1 MKTLDKLRGNF
12 FNKKSFNVG
21 FNNRSP
27 LSYIS
32 STGPGVPASTDP
44 GMKSFEPSDWGDA
57 YDTSDAVRAET
68 KAEIAKGEGV
78 GGAVWGAA
86 KKVAGA
92 IGGGKLNDKGG
103 AFSGKGQEISG
114 TDVDTI
120 VPNKNT
126 QIMNDIEGIFGG
138 NKEQP
143 KDKLQEYKDL
153 REELGL

>member
-32 STGPGVPASTDP
+32 STGPSVPSFSDP
-44 GMKSFEPSDWGDA
+44 GIKSFSPSDWEGA

-68 KAEIAKGEGV
+68 QAEIAKGEGV
-78 GGAVWGAA
+78 GGAVWGGV
-86 KKVAGA
+86 KKIAGA
-92 IGGGKLNDKGG
+92 VGGGKLNDKGG
-103 AFSGKGQEISG
+103 AFSG
-114 TDVDTI
+114 DVDGSGKG
-120 VPNKNT
+120 NKNT
-126 QIMNDIEGIFGG
+126 EIMSDIEGIFGG

-153 REELGL
+153 KAELGL

>member
-1 MKTLDKLRGNF
+1 MKTLDKLKGNF

-32 STGPGVPASTDP
+32 STGPSVPSFSDP
-44 GMKSFEPSDWGDA
+44 GLQSFSPSDWEGA

-78 GGAVWGAA
+78 GGAVWSGV
-86 KKVAGA
+86 KKIAGA
-92 IGGGKLNDKGG
+92 VGGGKLSDKGG
-103 AFSGKGQEISG
+103 AFSG
-114 TDVDTI
+114 DVDGSGKGNT
-120 VPNKNT
+120 NT
-126 QIMNDIEGIFGG
+126 QIMSDIEGIFGG

-153 REELGL
+153 KEELGL

>member
-32 STGPGVPASTDP
+32 STGPSVPSFSDP
-44 GMKSFEPSDWGDA
+44 GIKSFSPSDWEGA

-78 GGAVWGAA
+78 GGAVWSGVKKIAGADSKLGKKMEGAA
-86 KKVAGA
+86 KLVGA
-92 IGGGKLNDKGG
+92 DEESKKSQNMQKFLLENPTATRDAIDKYEDELN
-103 AFSGKGQEISG
+103 
-114 TDVDTI
+114 
-120 VPNKNT
+120 
-126 QIMNDIEGIFGG
+126 G
-138 NKEQP
+138 N
-143 KDKLQEYKDL
+143 
-153 REELGL
+153 

>member
-32 STGPGVPASTDP
+32 STGPSVPSFNDP
-44 GMKSFEPSDWGDA
+44 GVKSFEPADWKGA

-78 GGAVWGAA
+78 GGAVWSAA

-92 IGGGKLNDKGG
+92 IGGGKLSDKGG
-103 AFSGKGQEISG
+103 AFSGDDGSG
-114 TDVDTI
+114 TANT
-120 VPNKNT
+120 NT

-143 KDKLQEYKDL
+143 IDKLQQYKDL
-153 REELGL
+153 RAELGL

>member
-1 MKTLDKLRGNF
+1 MKTLDKLKGNF

-32 STGPGVPASTDP
+32 STGPSVPSFSDP
-44 GMKSFEPSDWGDA
+44 GLQSFSPSDWEGA

-78 GGAVWGAA
+78 GGAVWSGV
-86 KKVAGA
+86 KKIAGA
-92 IGGGKLNDKGG
+92 VGGGKLSDQGG
-103 AFSGKGQEISG
+103 AFSG
-114 TDVDTI
+114 DVDGSGKGNT
-120 VPNKNT
+120 NT
-126 QIMNDIEGIFGG
+126 QIMSDIEGIFGG

-153 REELGL
+153 KEELGL

>member
-32 STGPGVPASTDP
+32 STGPGVPSFSDP
-44 GMKSFEPSDWGDA
+44 GLKSFSPSDWKGA

-68 KAEIAKGEGV
+68 QAEIAKGEGV
-78 GGAVWGAA
+78 GGAIWGGA
-86 KKVAGA
+86 KKIAGA
-92 IGGGKLNDKGG
+92 LTGGKLKDGFKGG
-103 AFSGKGQEISG
+103 SSDATFSGIEEAFGGGQE
-114 TDVDTI
+114 
-120 VPNKNT
+120 P
-126 QIMNDIEGIFGG
+126 
-138 NKEQP
+138 P

-153 REELGL
+153 RKELGLD

>member
-1 MKTLDKLRGNF
+1 MKTLDKLKGNF

-32 STGPGVPASTDP
+32 STGPSVPSFSDP
-44 GMKSFEPSDWGDA
+44 GLQSFSPSDWEGA

-78 GGAVWGAA
+78 GGAVWSGV
-86 KKVAGA
+86 KKIAGA
-92 IGGGKLNDKGG
+92 VGGGKLSDKGG
-103 AFSGKGQEISG
+103 AFSGDADGSGKG
-114 TDVDTI
+114 
-120 VPNKNT
+120 NKNT
-126 QIMNDIEGIFGG
+126 EMMKDIEGIFGG

-153 REELGL
+153 KEELGL